1 MRAEET
7 ANFAKK
13 TDHHHSAWA
22 TPMPISLHSPT
33 AIRYSA
39 WTRVF
44 EYEQARLSV
53 IRIHAESARLLLM
66 QLEITSFSEARPTL
80 TGMRK
85 ETQFGFEDGF
95 DGRGHRR
102 INGPITISHF
112 RGRQSPWYFPHM
124 TRSHVLAGLLFI
136 AALNCSKS
144 CSCSRGSSAYAGRAL
159 ASVTN
164 GTKQD
169 AVVFVAFGA
178 DSAVVASDWVAF
190 CHATSKLNCSFP
202 IQSNSSTTLPL
213 SGKYL
218 NATFSFNG
226 QGCDATKAELNI
238 NNSKWYDVVD
248 VSLVDGY

>member
-1 MRAEET
+1 
-7 ANFAKK
+7 
-13 TDHHHSAWA
+13 
-22 TPMPISLHSPT
+22 
-33 AIRYSA
+33 
-39 WTRVF
+39 
-44 EYEQARLSV
+44 
-53 IRIHAESARLLLM
+53 
-66 QLEITSFSEARPTL
+66 
-80 TGMRK
+80 
-85 ETQFGFEDGF
+85 
-95 DGRGHRR
+95 
-102 INGPITISHF
+102 
-112 RGRQSPWYFPHM
+112 M

-136 AALNCSKS
+136 AALSCSKS

-178 DSAVVASDWVAF
+178 DSAVVASDWVSF
-190 CHATSKLNCSFP
+190 CHATSILNCNFP

-238 NNSKWYDVVD
+238 NNSKWYDIAD
-248 VSLVDGY
+248 ISLVDGYSNEVEVAVSLPEIDAKKETLLGPPHGKDNNEKVFGLFPLGCDICTARQKPPCGFVPGGTGCKSGTQYKPDVPCQYQGSVMGGSGSYDVRLVQLVPATL